1 MKTRIK
7 NQFKKTLRF
16 LARQHVIWL
25 SLLLV
30 GAIYA
35 GSFYLNLQ
43 NAAQVPVPT
52 AKPEISSHDYQEKL
66 QERVLQNIPPDEVHK
81 HARPRLSII
90 IDDMGVDK
98 IQSARAMALSH
109 PLTLSFLPYASY
121 VQRQV
126 NSAKER
132 GHEIFLHLP
141 LQPEGDAYAGPHV
154 LRPTMND
161 EDIRAALEQNL
172 SAFTGYAGINNHMG
186 SAFSA
191 DERAMRA
198 LLMLMKEKN
207 YPYVD
212 SRTTPL
218 TKFDKLCIE
227 LHMPCLRRHVFLDHD
242 NSKEAI
248 RKKLDELV
256 LIAHQKGYAIGIGHP
271 YQNTLDLLEEMLPSI
286 ATHIDLVPVNGSSR
300 Q

>member
-1 MKTRIK
+1 M
-7 NQFKKTLRF
+7 
-16 LARQHVIWL
+16 IWL

-43 NAAQVPVPT
+43 RHDTLPLPT
-52 AKPEISSHDYQEKL
+52 AKPEMLLPEYQEKME
-66 QERVLQNIPPDEVHK
+66 ERVLQNIPPVDVQK
-81 HARPRLSII
+81 HARPRISII

-98 IQSARAMALSH
+98 MQSARAMALNH
-109 PLTLSFLPYASY
+109 HLTLSFLPYAHD
-121 VQRQV
+121 VQAQV
-126 NSAKER
+126 NSAKEK

-141 LQPEGDAYAGPHV
+141 LQPEGDVYAGPHV

-161 EDIRAALEQNL
+161 EEIRTALEQNMA
-172 SAFTGYAGINNHMG
+172 AFTGYVGINNHMG

-191 DERAMRA
+191 DERAMRT

-207 YPYVD
+207 YQYVD

-218 TKFDKLCIE
+218 TKFDKLCVE
-227 LHMPCLRRHVFLDHD
+227 LQMPCLRRHVFLDHD

-271 YQNTLDLLEEMLPSI
+271 YQNTLDLLKEMLPSI
-286 ATHIDLVPVNGSSR
+286 ATHTDLVPVKESNR